1 MEEIRRFEEYLSLDF
16 LSTKEKTEFVKL
28 YQEDL
33 KALDYDEIY
42 ADNSSFMV
50 LYDEAYHY
58 TGNYPLNENF
68 EKSTAYLK
76 SKGLDAVSPLDADKV
91 RSIRL
96 VDNRTVGETEPE
108 IEEDVAETVEGK
120 TMQDPELIRK
130 ALENP
135 EDLVY
140 TGCSYE
146 NKTDM
151 EKLCTDLLVD
161 ITYEMENGDLISSSW
176 AYVDGKIPQAIEEFL
191 KNRG

>member
-1 MEEIRRFEEYLSLDF
+1 M
-16 LSTKEKTEFVKL
+16 
-28 YQEDL
+28 
-33 KALDYDEIY
+33 
-42 ADNSSFMV
+42 
-50 LYDEAYHY
+50 
-58 TGNYPLNENF
+58 
-68 EKSTAYLK
+68 
-76 SKGLDAVSPLDADKV
+76 
-91 RSIRL
+91 

-191 KNRG
+191 KK